1 MIPDILQF
9 EDITIIVDSAYESKG
24 ASCENILKELIT
36 EQLMKNAA
44 EDYLAA
50 A

>member
-44 EDYLAA
+44 EDYPVAA
-50 A
+50 